1 MNRPIVVDAGQEIA
15 CPKCSH
21 AFHLSEGISRQT
33 IDGLAEQFEHSQNEL
48 RKEME
53 EGLAIEARRKAERD
67 AASEVSREERH
78 DKNLEEA
85 RGAARSNVQRRAV
98 GRRGT
103 AGPRAQR
110 LAAAGSDCRPAGGDP
125 GCRRLPGESR
135 MIDDPLGLPD
145 DGPDPPLSF
154 AWESLPRLD
163 CKPGGYRSISET
175 AVWTTGLRDG
185 QSIHLSSLSQHLTYG
200 GVLAGL
206 PLDDAT
212 RSWPLRNAIEG
223 AAAQFGIEPYR
234 VQVGQPAGSLGT
246 FVSQIDRE
254 RNNISIDNICRQSN
268 VAGGLG
274 ASTPA

>member
-1 MNRPIVVDAGQEIA
+1 
-15 CPKCSH
+15 
-21 AFHLSEGISRQT
+21 
-33 IDGLAEQFEHSQNEL
+33 
-48 RKEME
+48 
-53 EGLAIEARRKAERD
+53 
-67 AASEVSREERH
+67 
-78 DKNLEEA
+78 
-85 RGAARSNVQRRAV
+85 
-98 GRRGT
+98 
-103 AGPRAQR
+103 
-110 LAAAGSDCRPAGGDP
+110 
-125 GCRRLPGESR
+125 

-234 VQVGQPAGSLGT
+234 VCVLPPVLLRSVVRRQENGELKDLVIDFLPPISCTARFYSSRPVNDHDADGSSAVVVWFQRSFGPPEAGHVTEQL
-246 FVSQIDRE
+246 QAIDWARFGVDW
-254 RNNISIDNICRQSN
+254 NW
-268 VAGGLG
+268 
-274 ASTPA
+274 